1 MNKIKLTFLII
12 IIFSVA
18 GYAQKGEDNETR
30 LKNGEDLNMLYRNE
44 ASFSIFGHT
53 AGGIGI
59 GYRRG
64 FHANA
69 KRKRMFE
76 LEAQNFKHPKEVKTT
91 SDVQGSSKPFY
102 YGKLNAFFIVRPG
115 VGYEHVLYQKSDK
128 KSVEIRC
135 AYFLGGTI
143 NFAKPVY
150 LEVKDD
156 PTLTTTSIERYDPA
170 IHNRNNIV
178 GKAPGYIGI
187 ESTTIYPGGYAKL
200 AFSFDYASRYNGV
213 KAIETGAIVDVYPQ
227 VLPMMAYNK
236 NQQVFVE
243 LYLKFVWG
251 KKWF

>member
-1 MNKIKLTFLII
+1 
-12 IIFSVA
+12 
-18 GYAQKGEDNETR
+18 
-30 LKNGEDLNMLYRNE
+30 MLYRNE
-44 ASFSIFGHT
+44 ASFSIFVHT
-53 AGGIGI
+53 AGGFGV

-69 KRKRMFE
+69 QRKRMFE
-76 LEAQNFKHPKEVKTT
+76 LEAQNFKHPKEVKSTT
-91 SDVQGSSKPFY
+91 DVGGSSKPFF

-115 VGYEHVLYQKSDK
+115 VGFEHVLYQKSDK
-128 KSVEIRC
+128 KSIEIRF

-150 LEVKDD
+150 LEIKYD
-156 PTLTTTSIERYDPA
+156 PSQTTTTVERYNPD
-170 IHNRNNIV
+170 IHNRNNIA

-187 ESTTIYPGGYAKL
+187 ENTTIYPGGYAKI
-200 AFSFDYASRYNGV
+200 AFSFDYANRYNGL
-213 KAIETGAIVDVYPQ
+213 KGLETGALVDVYPQ

-243 LYLKFVWG
+243 LYLKFLWG